1 MNYTKYTFLQYL
13 FDNISEYKEY
23 WLVNDFERWK
33 RAPELRTFG
42 IAAHTLLSFTIDEIE
57 KGSNKYLKLIFN
69 LIEDML
75 NSDNEDAQYA
85 AYMMFLDSLFNTS
98 SHSDTTVPYNLWVHL
113 LGSKSKEA
121 IKEIEQF

>member
-1 MNYTKYTFLQYL
+1 MNYTEEKFLQYL
-13 FDNISEYKEY
+13 FDNIPSYREYHFNEYK
-23 WLVNDFERWK
+23 WWKNDNKSKNLGLETMVLLHFTVD
-33 RAPELRTFG
+33 ELEEGNTQ
-42 IAAHTLLSFTIDEIE
+42 
-57 KGSNKYLKLIFN
+57 YLKFIFN